1 MDAMTD
7 DAIAYYSGLLGRLG
21 LLSEALCWT
30 VLEPVTEPL
39 TVEAVAARLG
49 GDPAGI
55 RELPWDAA
63 YQLDGNVD
71 GAPVVHL
78 AQAGQAVMMLEV
90 NGFRG
95 AGESAQALSEGARL
109 HSAFWNVNALSAL
122 TCAALGCLLVTFEG
136 LFPDR
141 RQGLDIGALDEEL
154 GPLYTALSAPRS
166 DFRPVIMA
174 IVERRTGVRLD
185 EDWLAAG
192 RPAIVLPDP
201 PLSGGHAV
209 APGALFDPE
218 LESAVRLA
226 PDAARDALVGD
237 LVHSLADAGQL
248 GDEPEIR
255 AARTALASG
264 VPRGDAAYAPL
275 LRLAARLTAEFDQ
288 TPRTVSVR
296 DDPAWRRARAAEA
309 IGLALS
315 PPGQPPPPWPL
326 LNSLQLARLILGDTW
341 LTLRTRL
348 RSQLRRSAAR

>member
-1 MDAMTD
+1 MTD
-7 DAIAYYSGLLGRLG
+7 DAIAYYTGLLGRME

-30 VLEPVTEPL
+30 VLEPVTEPV
-39 TVEAVAARLG
+39 TVEGAAARLG

-63 YQLDGNVD
+63 YQLGEDAG

-78 AQAGQAVMMLEV
+78 AQAGEAVMMLEV
-90 NGFRG
+90 NGFQG
-95 AGESAQALSEGARL
+95 AGESARALSAGARV

-141 RQGLDIGALDEEL
+141 RQGLDIGALDAEL
-154 GPLYTALSAPRS
+154 DPLYTALSAPRS

-185 EDWLAAG
+185 EDWLAAD
-192 RPAIVLPDP
+192 RPAIVLPGRP
-201 PLSGGHAV
+201 ASGVRAL

-226 PDAARDALVGD
+226 SGAACDALAGD
-237 LVHSLADAGQL
+237 LVRSLADAVQF

-255 AARTALASG
+255 AARTALDSG
-264 VPRGDAAYAPL
+264 APPGDAAYAPL
-275 LRLAARLTAEFDQ
+275 PGLAARLTAQFDQ
-288 TPRTVSVR
+288 APRTVPVR

-309 IGLALS
+309 IRLALS
-315 PPGQPPPPWPL
+315 PPAQPPPPWPL
-326 LNSLQLARLILGDTW
+326 LNSLQLTRLILGDTW
-341 LTLRTRL
+341 LALRTQL
-348 RSQLRRSAAR
+348 RSQLRRGTEIP

>member
-1 MDAMTD
+1 MDPMTD

-63 YQLDGNVD
+63 YQLDGND
-71 GAPVVHL
+71 GGGPVVHL

-90 NGFRG
+90 NGFLG
-95 AGESAQALSEGARL
+95 AGEAAQALSEGARV

-122 TCAALGCLLVTFEG
+122 TCAALGRLLVTFEA

-154 GPLYTALSAPRS
+154 DPLYAALSAPRS

-174 IVERRTGVRLD
+174 IIERRTGMRLG

-201 PLSGGHAV
+201 LAPGGRTV

-226 PDAARDALVGD
+226 SGPARAALVGD
-237 LVHSLADAGQL
+237 LVQALADAGQL
-248 GDEPEIR
+248 GGEPEIR
-255 AARTALASG
+255 AARAALASG
-264 VPRGDAAYAPL
+264 VPHGDAAYAPL
-275 LRLAARLTAEFDQ
+275 PRLAARLTAEFDQ
-288 TPRTVSVR
+288 APRTGPVR

-309 IGLALS
+309 IRLALA

-341 LTLRTRL
+341 LTLRSQL

>member
-1 MDAMTD
+1 MADN
-7 DAIAYYSGLLGRLG
+7 DAIAYYTDLLARHE
-21 LLSEALCWT
+21 LLSDGLCWT
-30 VLEPVTEPL
+30 VLEPLTGPL
-39 TVEAVAARLG
+39 TVEDVAGRLG

-63 YQLDGNVD
+63 YDLDGPYD
-71 GAPVVHL
+71 GQVVHL
-78 AQAGQAVMMLEV
+78 AQAGPAVMMLEV

-95 AGESAQALSEGARL
+95 AGESAQALSDGTRV
-109 HSAFWNVNALSAL
+109 HSAYWNINAVSAL

-154 GPLYTALSAPRS
+154 DPLYTALSAPRS

-174 IVERRTGVRLD
+174 IVERRTGVRLG
-185 EDWLAAG
+185 EDWLTVG

-201 PLSGGHAV
+201 PASREV
-209 APGALFDPE
+209 TPGALFDPE

-226 PDAARDALVGD
+226 PAAAHNALVGE
-237 LVHSLADAGQL
+237 LVRSLTDAGQL

-255 AARTALASG
+255 AARAALASG
-264 VPRGDAAYAPL
+264 VLPGDAGYAPL
-275 LRLAARLTAEFDQ
+275 TRLAARLTAEFDQ
-288 TPRTVSVR
+288 APRTVPVR
-296 DDPAWRRARAAEA
+296 DDPAWRRARAADA

-315 PPGQPPPPWPL
+315 PPGQPPSPWPL

-341 LTLRTRL
+341 FTLRSRL
-348 RSQLRRSAAR
+348 RSQLRGGAAR